1 MKVILTVKSYFSNEM
16 VAKLYTTA
24 ILFGHIGRHLG
35 KEHSYLFKNCFI
47 VFLDPEIPIIDTRI
61 NIVDTIDVELCA
73 KMYVAANGGQYG
85 RHLGNVARYGIRK
98 YSVVI
103 LDPQNP
109 NLDTKII
116 TVTILEV
123 KINVKMCFGDHLG
136 RHLEQEKKL
145 HI

>member
-1 MKVILTVKSYFSNEM
+1 M
-16 VAKLYTTA
+16 
-24 ILFGHIGRHLG
+24 
-35 KEHSYLFKNCFI
+35 
-47 VFLDPEIPIIDTRI
+47 
-61 NIVDTIDVELCA
+61 DTIDVELCA

-116 TVTILEV
+116 TVAILEV
-123 KINVKMCFGDHLG
+123 KINVKMCLAAILAAILNK
-136 RHLEQEKKL
+136 RKNITYLETVLSYSLTKKPL
-145 HI
+145 S